1 MPCAP
6 HGTELL
12 GAMSVMEDEGDR
24 SGTGPGRWLG
34 GGRDAVRHRAHG
46 GEEEPLA
53 SLRAELRTLREENT
67 RLNGP
72 VPRES
77 LVELCREL
85 ERSMVAFEAKLD
97 ALAAAPVEL
106 NAERLS
112 ERANRDGSTGG

>member
-1 MPCAP
+1 VV
-6 HGTELL
+6 G
-12 GAMSVMEDEGDR
+12 
-24 SGTGPGRWLG
+24 GRG
-34 GGRDAVRHRAHG
+34 GGGGGGGCALRPPPHG

-77 LVELCREL
+77 LLELCREL